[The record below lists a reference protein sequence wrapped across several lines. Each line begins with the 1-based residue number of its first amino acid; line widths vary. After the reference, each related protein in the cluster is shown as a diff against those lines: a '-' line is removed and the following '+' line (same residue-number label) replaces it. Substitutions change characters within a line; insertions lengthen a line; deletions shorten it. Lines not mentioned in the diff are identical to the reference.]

1 MISKSE
7 EKILSEKE
15 IQEWNPDLSKLP
27 EAGKIMYRV
36 DVTLDKPTI
45 TTILCGRCGKLS
57 KVNGPKPI
65 SFECNNCNIVLWSD
79 EEE

>member
-7 EKILSEKE
+7 EKILSQKE

-45 TTILCGRCGKLS
+45 TSILCGSCGKLS

-65 SFECNNCNIVLWSD
+65 SFECRNCNVVLWSN